1 MKCCM
6 KPMYLLHPVEF
17 LAVQVMAYIRVSLCS
32 TEQKFEEAINRIKE
46 SVNYINN
53 MFDKV
58 TIVGVGLIGGSLA
71 LAMKEKGFAK
81 K

>member
-1 MKCCM
+1 MRPLPVL
-6 KPMYLLHPVEF
+6 KP
-17 LAVQVMAYIRVSLCS
+17 I
-32 TEQKFEEAINRIKE
+32 RIKM
-46 SVNYINN
+46 

-71 LAMKEKGFAK
+71 LALKEKGLQK